1 MFKYLILFALLVIT
15 AVITGCGP
23 TAPDAPTNLSGT
35 AASSQV
41 ILNWSAVSD
50 ATSYN
55 VYRGTVTGTLST
67 KTRLVSNLSATT
79 YTDTTIV
86 STTPYFYQVTAVNAD
101 GESGGSHEFSTTS
114 QLLVSPANLTLTNTT
129 QGITLSWSAVQ
140 GSTGY
145 RLYRGTTSG
154 TLNKTRIADNLS
166 VTTFQDTTAVTG
178 ITYFYQVTSLNSN
191 AESLASAD
199 VSVTH

>member
-1 MFKYLILFALLVIT
+1 MFKYLILFTLLVIT
-15 AVITGCGP
+15 SGITGCGP

-35 AASSQV
+35 TASSQV
-41 ILNWSAVSD
+41 TLNWSPVSD

-55 VYRGTVTGTLST
+55 VYRGNVTGSLST
-67 KTRLVSNLSATT
+67 KTRLVSNISATT

-86 STTPYFYQVTAVNAD
+86 STATYFYQVTAVNAD
-101 GESGGSHEFSTTS
+101 GESGGSREFSITPQS
-114 QLLVSPANLTLTNTT
+114 LVSPANLTLTNAI

-145 RLYRGTTSG
+145 RVYRGTASG

-178 ITYFYQVTSLNSN
+178 ITYFYQVTSLNSTV
-191 AESLASAD
+191 ESLASD
-199 VSVTH
+199 EVSVTH

>member
-15 AVITGCGP
+15 TGITGCGP
-23 TAPDAPTNLSGT
+23 SAPSAPTNLSGT
-35 AASSQV
+35 VSTSQV
-41 ILNWSAVSD
+41 ILNWSPVSD

-55 VYRGTVTGTLST
+55 VYRGTVTGVLAT
-67 KTRLVSNLSATT
+67 KTKLVSNLSATT

-86 STTPYFYQVTAVNAD
+86 SNTPYFYQVTAVNAD
-101 GESGGSHEFSTTS
+101 GESGGSLEFSTAPQS
-114 QLLVSPANLTLTNTT
+114 LSSPANLTLTNAT

-145 RLYRGTTSG
+145 RVYRGSASG
-154 TLNKTRIADNLS
+154 TLNKTRIADNVS

-191 AESLASAD
+191 AESLASGE
-199 VSVTH
+199 VSVIH